1 MENEQARFTN
11 SLHMQLFSLLEDAR
25 DIADAG
31 MEENLDP
38 ECVAIFRAVE
48 DFAAET
54 QAQITAEI
62 AAHVEDGKWG

>member
-1 MENEQARFTN
+1 MGAEQARFTN
-11 SLHMQLFSLLEDAR
+11 SLHMQLFTLLEDAR

-38 ECVAIFRAVE
+38 ECVAIFHAVE

-54 QAQITAEI
+54 QAEITAEI